1 MEGNRAVASQDGSG
15 HGSCVRGSSAVFNEF
30 SLFTQHN
37 PPTLLGEASE
47 KTPEVTFLLKMP
59 RSGLGD
65 VMSSLKP
72 NCINLRTTPLQVTRK
87 GFLFGDSEKLTGTAG
102 KTAKSA
108 TDALRDFFAHDTTG
122 VQTCAVHRLG

>member
-1 MEGNRAVASQDGSG
+1 M
-15 HGSCVRGSSAVFNEF
+15 SSLCSPNII
-30 SLFTQHN
+30 LKT
-37 PPTLLGEASE
+37 PLGEASE

-72 NCINLRTTPLQVTRK
+72 NCINLRTTPLQVTRE

-122 VQTCAVHRLG
+122 VQMCAVYRLG